1 MAAPRPWD
9 LRGDT
14 ENSQSS
20 LSKQRLSG
28 GRRGGHSDMA
38 QPGKVSNGINSLSV
52 VKCQGQVSQA
62 NKGSAYILEI
72 CCIIDIF
79 KFTLLIRFFALI
91 ISMDIVSYISKLS

>member
-1 MAAPRPWD
+1 
-9 LRGDT
+9 
-14 ENSQSS
+14 
-20 LSKQRLSG
+20 
-28 GRRGGHSDMA
+28 MA

-52 VKCQGQVSQA
+52 VKCQGQLSVTGQT
-62 NKGSAYILEI
+62 KGSAYILEI

>member
-1 MAAPRPWD
+1 MAPVAVFCIKTMYQREGSVSMAAPRPWD

-28 GRRGGHSDMA
+28 GRRGGQTDMA

-62 NKGSAYILEI
+62 KSAQRIKGQPTYW
-72 CCIIDIF
+72 
-79 KFTLLIRFFALI
+79 KFA
-91 ISMDIVSYISKLS
+91 V

>member
-62 NKGSAYILEI
+62 KSAQGIKGQPTYW
-72 CCIIDIF
+72 
-79 KFTLLIRFFALI
+79 KFA
-91 ISMDIVSYISKLS
+91 V